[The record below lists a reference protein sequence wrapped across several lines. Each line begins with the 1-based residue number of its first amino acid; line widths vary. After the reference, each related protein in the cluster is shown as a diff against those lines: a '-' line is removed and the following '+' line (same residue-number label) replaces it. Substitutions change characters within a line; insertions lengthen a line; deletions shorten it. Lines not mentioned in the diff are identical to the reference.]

1 VPAEEYVEVQYRA
14 SLGKEG
20 KLFFLGGKPPLAAV
34 DLLWEDAEKA
44 KEILAEHRP
53 AMTKGESLHF
63 RKVCSGRNCSTEKRG
78 SPNCGEDLQ
87 IPWGSYSGL

>member
-44 KEILAEHRP
+44 KEILAEYRP
-53 AMTKGESLHF
+53 AMT
-63 RKVCSGRNCSTEKRG
+63 
-78 SPNCGEDLQ
+78 
-87 IPWGSYSGL
+87 